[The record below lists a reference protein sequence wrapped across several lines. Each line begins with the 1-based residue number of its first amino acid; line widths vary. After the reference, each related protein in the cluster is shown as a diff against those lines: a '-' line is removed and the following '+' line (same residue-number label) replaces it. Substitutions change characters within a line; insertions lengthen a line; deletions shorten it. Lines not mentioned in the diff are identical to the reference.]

1 MSWPRTRHKGLQD
14 ALSTKRQK
22 KPESRALKA
31 PEKQLKTQTLYLEGD
46 LYWLL
51 STLKE
56 PRAGKGKDPHAQTRE
71 RHKSEGQAL
80 TPALGEGSEQLDSAL
95 WYQPRTI
102 EKSLHSKP
110 KKGLPG
116 QPENKGQRGCANYM
130 IRAPR
135 ARGSLSGSPVNRHDS
150 TDKGALGIIPR
161 PLILANTLLM
171 SRSP

>member
-14 ALSTKRQK
+14 ALSTEARETRKQSSEGPRETKHKRY
-22 KPESRALKA
+22 ALKLTCTGYSQLSRS
-31 PEKQLKTQTLYLEGD
+31 PEQERERTPMPKHERGTNQKARHWPQP
-46 LYWLL
+46 W
-51 STLKE
+51 
-56 PRAGKGKDPHAQTRE
+56 GKGV
-71 RHKSEGQAL
+71 S
-80 TPALGEGSEQLDSAL
+80 SAL

-116 QPENKGQRGCANYM
+116 QPENNGQRGCANYM

-135 ARGSLSGSPVNRHDS
+135 ARGSSSGSPVNRHDS

-161 PLILANTLLM
+161 PPILANTLLM